1 MRWLPLEAN
10 PDVLNKYLH
19 KLGVDNK
26 WQFRD
31 VYGLDEEAL
40 KTVPTPVEAVMLL
53 FPLSNAEKTDQLGK
67 EVTDDK
73 VYMIHQ
79 TAVNACG
86 TVAILHALCNNSKV
100 MDAASDS
107 VLGGFVKKTSGM
119 TPDQRGIAME
129 EDKNLYHIHETLA
142 MEGQTQTPN
151 RESDTQKHF
160 VTFLVKGGNLYEL
173 DGRRLHPILHGNSTP
188 HTLLKDASVVIKKFM
203 ERDNSTV
210 NFSVLALVSA

>member
-19 KLGVDNK
+19 KLGVENK

-53 FPLSNAEKTDQLGK
+53 FPLSNAEKTHQLGK

-73 VYMIHQ
+73 VYLIHQ

-100 MDAASDS
+100 MDAASGS
-107 VLGGFVKKTSGM
+107 VLGDFVKKTSGM

-129 EDKNLYHIHETLA
+129 EDKNLFNIHETLA
-142 MEGQTQTPN
+142 MEGQTQTPC

-160 VTFLVKGGNLYEL
+160 VTFVVKDGSLYEL
-173 DGRRLHPILHGNSTP
+173 DGRRSHPILHGNSTP
-188 HTLLKDASVVIKKFM
+188 HTLLNDASVVIKKFM

-210 NFSVLALVSA
+210 NFSVLALISA